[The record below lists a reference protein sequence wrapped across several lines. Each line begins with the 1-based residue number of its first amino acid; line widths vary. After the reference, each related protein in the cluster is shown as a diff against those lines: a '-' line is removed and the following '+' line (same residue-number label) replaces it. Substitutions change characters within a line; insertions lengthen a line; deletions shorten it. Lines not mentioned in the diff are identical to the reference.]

1 MTINGMPR
9 PSCWVAIGPKRSK
22 HMKLIRVLSVL
33 GVATQSVAAQQP
45 VPQPGP
51 LTPPQISTTAVGEAR
66 VQPDRATMIFAVE
79 TRAPTAARAGADNAR
94 RQQAVLDTLRKLGL
108 SPGQLSTTGYSVAP
122 EMRHDG
128 KQPQVV
134 GYVARNMVQAD
145 VRRIDQ
151 VGALIDASL
160 AAGANV
166 VSSLR
171 FYSSRADEG
180 RRLALSD
187 AVAKA
192 RADADAMARAA
203 GGSLGALLEISTSG
217 PVRPYGEEMAMSR
230 VSAMADTPTPIDP
243 GEQTI
248 AVFVSARWQFV
259 PAPR

>member
-1 MTINGMPR
+1 
-9 PSCWVAIGPKRSK
+9 
-22 HMKLIRVLSVL
+22 MKFTRVLVAL
-33 GVATQSVAAQQP
+33 GLASQAVPAQQ
-45 VPQPGP
+45 
-51 LTPPQISTTAVGEAR
+51 LPPQAGALMPPHISTTASGEAR
-66 VQPDRATMIFAVE
+66 VPPDRATILFAVE
-79 TRAPTAARAGADNAR
+79 TRASTAARAGADNAK

-108 SPGQLSTTGYSVAP
+108 ASGQLSTTGYSVSP

-145 VRRIDQ
+145 VSRIDQ

-171 FYSSRADEG
+171 FYSSQADEG
-180 RRLALSD
+180 RRLALAD
-187 AVAKA
+187 AVSKA
-192 RADADAMARAA
+192 RADADAIARAA

-217 PVRPYGEEMAMSR
+217 PVRPYGEEMVMAR

-248 AVFVSARWQFV
+248 AVFVSARWQFL
-259 PAPR
+259 PAAR